1 MDILNQIKKIS
12 EAMANMEE
20 NRVAIVD
27 IIPKNWH
34 QLKKLIIAVL
44 SILLGLAMFTLILSF
59 FI

>member
-1 MDILNQIKKIS
+1 MNILEQIKKIN
-12 EAMANMEE
+12 EALDNIEE

-34 QLKKLIIAVL
+34 QLKKLIMAIIY
-44 SILLGLAMFTLILSF
+44 ILLGLAAFTVILSF

>member
-1 MDILNQIKKIS
+1 MNILERIKKIN
-12 EAMANMEE
+12 EALDNIEE

-34 QLKKLIIAVL
+34 QLKKLIMAIFY
-44 SILLGLAMFTLILSF
+44 ILLGLATFTVILSF

>member
-1 MDILNQIKKIS
+1 MNILEQIKKIN
-12 EAMANMEE
+12 EALDNIEE

-27 IIPKNWH
+27 IIPKNWN

-44 SILLGLAMFTLILSF
+44 SILLGLAIFTLILSF